1 MKFKIGEKVNFLNES
16 GGGKVV
22 KIIDNRMVLIET
34 DDGFEMPVVTSD
46 LIKDFRSAE
55 AEEMPLFSQPKI
67 QEQHPKE
74 SETTN
79 DQEPDNISEIN
90 PWGTIREEKGIY
102 LAFEPH
108 EQQWV
113 LTGDIDV
120 VLLNHTSNE
129 ILYSLFMEIDGQLEG
144 VDFSSVP
151 ADSKIVIDTIGR
163 DQLDNW
169 IKGYIQIL
177 FHSDLPEKI
186 YYPLHS
192 EIDLKVN
199 RFFKEGSYR
208 NNTLLNQKALIVN
221 IAPEAGLEVVSAN
234 EIKKKFGSVSTA
246 SEAKQIKDKPLIDKY
261 KRGMAEAVVDLHIAE
276 VVDNIAGL
284 TSHDMLNLQI
294 GHFKKTL
301 ESAMANDYSKV
312 TFIHG
317 VGNGV
322 LKNFIIKELEN
333 YSNTQ
338 NQMASISK
346 FGVGAIDVLIENKE

>member
-1 MKFKIGEKVNFLNES
+1 MMKFKIGEKVNFLNES

-22 KIIDNRMVLIET
+22 KIIDNRLILIET
-34 DDGFEMPVVTSD
+34 DEGFEMPVLATE
-46 LIKDFRSAE
+46 LIRDFRAE
-55 AEEMPLFSQPKI
+55 PLEEPVLVSRELPRQV
-67 QEQHPKE
+67 QEVVTE
-74 SETTN
+74 EA
-79 DQEPDNISEIN
+79 EPDNVSEIN
-90 PWGTIREEKGIY
+90 PWGTIREAKGVY

-120 VLLNHTSNE
+120 VLLNHTSND
-129 ILYSLFMEIDGQLEG
+129 ILYSLFMEVDGQLEG

-151 ADSKIVIDTIGR
+151 ADSKIIIATVGR
-163 DQLDNW
+163 DELDNW
-169 IKGYIQIL
+169 VKGFIQIL
-177 FHSDLPEKI
+177 FHSDLPDKL

-192 EIDLKVN
+192 DIDLKIN

-208 NNTLLNQKALIVN
+208 SNTLLNHKAVIVD
-221 IAPEAGLEVVSAN
+221 IAPESSLELVSN
-234 EIKKKFGSVSTA
+234 NLTKKKFGSKTSATT
-246 SEAKQIKDKPLIDKY
+246 SKPLKEVQLIDKF
-261 KRGMAEAVVDLHIAE
+261 KRGMGEAVVDLHIAE

-294 GHFKKTL
+294 GQFKKTL
-301 ESAMANDYSKV
+301 ESAMANDYTKV

-322 LKNFIIKELEN
+322 LKNSIINELEN
-333 YSNTQ
+333 YSNTK

-346 FGVGAIDVLIENKE
+346 FGVGAIDILIERGE